1 MTRDGTTM
9 GRYDGK
15 NVVVTGLKAEFTAV
29 NPMQRFGHPD
39 EFAPAVA
46 FLAFDATFVAGME
59 LVVDGGHS
67 QL

>member
-1 MTRDGTTM
+1 M

-15 NVVVTGLKAEFTAV
+15 NKAAQLKAEFTASS
-29 NPMQRFGHPD
+29 PMGRWDHPD

-46 FLAFDATFVAGME
+46 FLAFDATFVAGVE
-59 LVVDGGHS
+59 LVIDGGQS